1 MKTVTN
7 QPSADPYLPGHGD
20 PSYTVE
26 HYDLDV
32 DYTLLGNRLS
42 GRATLTVRSLVDG
55 LDSLTLDLHHLKVV
69 SVRGV
74 RTTRHTHRRGRLILH
89 LAAPLAAD
97 ECAELVVTY
106 RGVPQVVRDKVGE
119 AGWEELEDG
128 AIVASQ
134 PGGAP
139 SWFPCNDRADA
150 KATYRITVAAPS
162 GYYVVANGVRT
173 DRRRRSGRTVW
184 TYEQR
189 EPMAPYLATVQIGQY
204 AEHEI
209 SGCSVPLTGV
219 VAPSLRGRFDEAFAD
234 QPRMV
239 AEFERLFGPYPF
251 ANYRAVATT
260 DELEIPLEAQG
271 LSVFGSNL
279 LHRGWDAQRLI
290 AHELAH
296 QWFGNAVTL
305 RQLRDIWLH
314 EGFACYS
321 EWLWSQASGG
331 GSADDRARR
340 HWAQLAVLKQDV
352 VLGDPGVDDVFD
364 DRVYKRGALTLH
376 AIRLTCGD
384 TAFFHMLQTWVDR
397 HRYGNVTTADFEALV
412 REVCGAEAA
421 ELLGPWVYGEALPKL
436 PSA

>member
-1 MKTVTN
+1 MNT

-20 PSYTVE
+20 PSYTVD
-26 HYDLDV
+26 HYDLDI
-32 DYTLLGNRLS
+32 DYTLLGNRLD

-74 RTTRHTHRRGRLILH
+74 RTTRHTHRRGRLVLQ
-89 LAAPLAAD
+89 LAEPLASGQT
-97 ECAELVVTY
+97 AEVIVAY
-106 RGVPQVVRDKVGE
+106 RGVPKVVRDKAGD

-139 SWFPCNDRADA
+139 SWFPCNDRTDA
-150 KATYRITVAAPS
+150 KATYRITIAAPAD
-162 GYYVVANGVRT
+162 YYVVANGVRT
-173 DRRRRSGRTVW
+173 DRRRRSSRTVW
-184 TYEQR
+184 SYEQR
-189 EPMAPYLATVQIGQY
+189 ELMAPYLATVQIGLY

-209 SGCSVPLTGV
+209 SGCSVPLSGV
-219 VAPSLRGRFDEAFAD
+219 VAPSLRARFDEAFAD
-234 QPRMV
+234 QPRMI

-251 ANYRAVATT
+251 ATYRAVVTT

-279 LHRGWDAQRLI
+279 LDRDWESQRLI

-305 RQLRDIWLH
+305 RLLRDIWLH

-321 EWLWSQASGG
+321 EWLWSEASGNG
-331 GSADDRARR
+331 TADERARR
-340 HWAQLAVLKQDV
+340 HHAELADLKQNV

-364 DRVYKRGALTLH
+364 DRVYKRGALALH

-384 TAFFHMLQTWVDR
+384 TAFFGMLRAWVER
-397 HRYGNVTTADFEALV
+397 HRYGNVTTAEFEALV
-412 REVCGAEAA
+412 DELCGSSAA
-421 ELLGPWVYGEALPKL
+421 GLVHGWVYSTDLPDL
-436 PSA
+436 PAR